1 MIGENIIF
9 FENDDDDDESYTMI
23 NKYLYNDFFWIQR
36 FLLS

>member
-9 FENDDDDDESYTMI
+9 FENDDDDESYTMI